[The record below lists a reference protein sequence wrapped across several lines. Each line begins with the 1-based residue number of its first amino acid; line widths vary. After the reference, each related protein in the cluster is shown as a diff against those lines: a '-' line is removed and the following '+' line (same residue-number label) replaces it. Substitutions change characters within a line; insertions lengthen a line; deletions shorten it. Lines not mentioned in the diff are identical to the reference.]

1 MMGSITIYAILLSGI
16 VATTTMTIF
25 SHLVSQI
32 RNREFNEAQLLNKF
46 IDNTK
51 GLPEI
56 PNENALLGWFLHYG
70 IGIVFA
76 AWMYC
81 LFISSEWQPTLWLGA
96 VLGLIAGM
104 VGAVGWLSLFAFHP
118 NAPETDLKEFLIQL
132 LMAHCIFGATVAAI
146 LAEFI

>member
-1 MMGSITIYAILLSGI
+1 MGSTAIYAILLAGI
-16 VATTTMTIF
+16 LATTTMTLF
-25 SHLVSQI
+25 SYLVSQI

-51 GLPEI
+51 CLPEI
-56 PNENALLGWFLHYG
+56 PNENSLWGWFLHYG
-70 IGIVFA
+70 IGIFFTV
-76 AWMYC
+76 WMYC
-81 LFISSEWQPTLWLGA
+81 LFITFEWQPSIWLGA

-132 LMAHCIFGATVAAI
+132 LMAHCIFGATVATI